1 MLSEI
6 RNKQIDLLKREQDD
20 LDRRINMDQEEIK
33 KIAKITEKYQQN
45 LEKQA
50 EKEQVAIQHL
60 NLQEEELK
68 ALHDESKS
76 LAQELKQERSDIAKD
91 KHDKKLKLQALYN
104 FDERMQKIKDTIATR
119 DRQIGDL
126 NKEKDAFDL
135 KIDQARLKL
144 NKA

>member
-1 MLSEI
+1 MREMEHKLRESDE
-6 RNKQIDLLKREQDD
+6 RTRQISD
-20 LDRRINMDQEEIK
+20 
-33 KIAKITEKYQQN
+33 EKAQ
-45 LEKQA
+45 
-50 EKEQVAIQHL
+50 
-60 NLQEEELK
+60 
-68 ALHDESKS
+68 
-76 LAQELKQERSDIAKD
+76 LAQELKQERCDIAKD